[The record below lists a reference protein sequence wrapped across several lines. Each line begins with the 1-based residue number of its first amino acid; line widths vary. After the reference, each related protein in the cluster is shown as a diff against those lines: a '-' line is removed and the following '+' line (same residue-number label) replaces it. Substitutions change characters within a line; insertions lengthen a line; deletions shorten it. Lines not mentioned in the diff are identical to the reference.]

1 MNESSEW
8 TPPTPATPRIESV
21 PLSNYMIVSKE
32 SLTSLLLEC
41 PKCEQGQC
49 HLSFHMVGL
58 AASCTRECNRCDFT
72 ATWHSSP
79 VLKTSKASN
88 KEKLPTINVDF
99 VSGAI
104 LSAVGGTKLR
114 LLLMMSGVTPLST
127 TSFHRL
133 KKFYVSPAVDELFFK
148 KQGELVD
155 ELRKRVAKGEK
166 IHICGDGSFDSRGY
180 SAAYCRYFLLNAE
193 TGEAIHYVLIHKS
206 ETGSSAKMEVA
217 ALEQG
222 LRELSLMIG
231 GSKGIASV
239 VTDRHSAVAKMM
251 KEKYPGIK
259 HFYDPWHFFR
269 NITMTLLTVCK
280 AKYMESV
287 RFWVKPIINRCYD
300 AVISAQ
306 GNGELAQEKFR
317 AILLCIQGKHRF
329 DQV

>member
-1 MNESSEW
+1 
-8 TPPTPATPRIESV
+8 TPATPRIESV

-88 KEKLPTINVDF
+88 KEKLPKINVDF

-148 KQGELVD
+148 KQGELID

-193 TGEAIHYVLIHKS
+193 TGEAIKRAYTPTLGTRKDDREPRDYGEEKKNCSRRTKGKQGEGVDS
-206 ETGSSAKMEVA
+206 N
-217 ALEQG
+217 LEEEAPENDDEG
-222 LRELSLMIG
+222 E
-231 GSKGIASV
+231 
-239 VTDRHSAVAKMM
+239 D
-251 KEKYPGIK
+251 
-259 HFYDPWHFFR
+259 
-269 NITMTLLTVCK
+269 
-280 AKYMESV
+280 
-287 RFWVKPIINRCYD
+287 D
-300 AVISAQ
+300 A
-306 GNGELAQEKFR
+306 
-317 AILLCIQGKHRF
+317 
-329 DQV
+329 